1 MESPVHF
8 GGWLQQRR
16 KSMDLTQRELADLA
30 GCSVFALRKIEAGDR
45 RPSKQLAGL
54 LARALDIPS
63 EDQSTFIR
71 VARGELNLER
81 LQPPHPSYAA
91 IFPTKPATLIS
102 QTNLPVPPNPL
113 IGRENELSML
123 ESLLADPKCRLLTLV
138 GPGGIGK
145 TRLGIEIATRIQESY
160 SAGVCFVP
168 LASLSSPTFLMQGI
182 ADSLGLTFQGQT
194 EPKSQLLI
202 HLRDKQILLVM
213 DNVEHLLEGVGFF
226 TEMLNSAPDLKL
238 LVTSRER
245 LNLLGEWVFEIQGLP
260 VPASENSDHI
270 ESYGS
275 IELFIQSACRVKANF
290 TFQSEEIS
298 PVVRICQLV
307 DGMPLGI
314 ELAAA
319 WVSVLNC
326 QEIAREIERNMDF
339 LVTSLRD
346 VPERQRSLRAVF
358 EHSWKLLSQD
368 ERKVLSRLAIFR
380 GGFTRQAAAQIASA
394 TLPLLL
400 DLASKSLIR
409 HKDNGRYDLHEVIRQ
424 YAYSYLSDD
433 PECEDICDLHLKYY
447 LGLLQKQEK
456 ALKGANQRE
465 AIGELTV
472 EIDNVRAAWAWAI
485 ERQMFS
491 TLGKMLRSY
500 AWLCTVVGWLREG
513 IEQIEPIVQAL
524 RLKPGEVE
532 YQRILGVA
540 LALQGLLN
548 FRKGDFKRALSLYEE
563 SLEVLRPMNDPV
575 DMTDPLLYTGII
587 MHLVGNIDRAK
598 TLLDEALNY
607 ALAIGD
613 RWYEA
618 FVVFNLGYLAS
629 LMGDYHGGFEQMKV
643 GLALWRELGDP
654 SSTALGLN
662 YLGSTLIQLGRYAE
676 AEANLWESVQL
687 SQQVGD
693 RWGLGTAYRNLGLVA
708 LRRGEI
714 QEAIEHLNHG
724 LDIFKGYIIGWDISI
739 SLLYLGEAKSRL
751 GKIDEARQIYLEALR
766 QALEYQSIP
775 LALDAFVGLA
785 GLQAKVGEL
794 ELALVLIT
802 CVLNH
807 PSIVFETKENAN
819 RLASE
824 VKIQLQEKQIQTAT
838 LYASENSLQQI
849 AEVILNQE
857 QKFIG

>member
-8 GGWLQQRR
+8 GEWLQQRR

-81 LQPPHPSYAA
+81 LQPPHPSYAT

-113 IGRENELSML
+113 IGRENELTML

-168 LASLSSPTFLMQGI
+168 LASLSSPTFLVQGI

-260 VPASENSDHI
+260 VPASEHSDHI
-270 ESYGS
+270 EGYGS
-275 IELFIQSACRVKANF
+275 IELFVQSARRVKANF
-290 TFQSEEIS
+290 SFQSEEIS

-400 DLASKSLIR
+400 DLTSKSLIR
-409 HKDNGRYDLHEVIRQ
+409 HKDDGRYDLHEVIRQ

-433 PECEDICDLHLKYY
+433 AECEDICDLHLKYY

-456 ALKGANQRE
+456 ALKGANQLE

-500 AWLCTVVGWLREG
+500 TWLCTVVGWLREG

-524 RLKPGEVE
+524 RSKPGEVE

-563 SLEVLRPMNDPV
+563 SLVVLRPMNDPG

-598 TLLDEALNY
+598 ILLDEALNY

-643 GLALWRELGDP
+643 GLAIWRELGDP

-662 YLGSTLIQLGRYAE
+662 YLGSTLIHLGRFAE

-714 QEAIEHLNHG
+714 QEAIQHLNHG
-724 LDIFKGYIIGWDISI
+724 LDIFKGYIIGWDIAI
-739 SLLYLGEAKSRL
+739 SLVYLGEAKSRL
-751 GKIDEARQIYLEALR
+751 GKIDEARHIYLEALR

-785 GLQAKVGEL
+785 DLHTQVGEL

-807 PSIVFETKENAN
+807 PSSIFETKENAN

-824 VKIQLQEKQIQTAT
+824 VKKQLGKKQIQTAT
-838 LYASENSLQQI
+838 QYASENSMQQI
-849 AEVILNQE
+849 AETILNQE
-857 QKFIG
+857 QKFTG